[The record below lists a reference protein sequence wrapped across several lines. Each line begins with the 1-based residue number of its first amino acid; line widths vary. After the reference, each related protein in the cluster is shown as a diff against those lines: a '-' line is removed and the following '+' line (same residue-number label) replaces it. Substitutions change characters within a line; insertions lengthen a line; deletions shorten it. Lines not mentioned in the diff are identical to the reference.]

1 MTAINNSPSW
11 EYFRKALE
19 VRVERNVFSRY
30 NQLRLFVFAVEHLT
44 QELLVSIGETNPR
57 QLTFPERVRVL
68 SSRDVFPPSIVSSLN
83 NIVAWRNV
91 ASHNADAIRKS
102 DIELVMNQV
111 QDLFS
116 WYLVDSTYGPS
127 LSTMEFEKLIRQK
140 PKRKVFLSY
149 ASEDRAKVEMLY
161 ANLTAAGYSAW
172 MDKKDLLPGQN
183 WEREIR
189 NIIKQS
195 DAFIACLSKNSITKR
210 GFIQKEIKF
219 ALDVLGEI
227 PPGKIFF
234 IPIRFEP
241 CDVPDF
247 LSFLH
252 WIDLDND
259 DSYEK
264 IFRSIDLS

>member
-1 MTAINNSPSW
+1 MTTTSNSPSW

-19 VRVERNVFSRY
+19 IRVERNVFSRY
-30 NQLRLFVFAVEHLT
+30 NQLRLFIFAVEHLT
-44 QELLVSIGETNPR
+44 QELLVSMDETSAGQR
-57 QLTFPERVRVL
+57 TFAERVRIL
-68 SSRDVFPPSIVSSLN
+68 SSRDIFPSSILGSLN

-102 DIELVMNQV
+102 DIGLLMNQV
-111 QDLFS
+111 QELFS
-116 WYLVDSTYGPS
+116 WYFTESSYGPKIS
-127 LSTMEFEKLIRQK
+127 KSEFEKLIQQR
-140 PKRKVFLSY
+140 PKRKVFISY
-149 ASEDRAKVEMLY
+149 ASEDRPKIESLY
-161 ANLTAAGYSAW
+161 AKLTGAGFSAW

-183 WEREIR
+183 WEKEIR
-189 NIIKQS
+189 NAIKQS

-219 ALDVLGEI
+219 ALDVLGEV

-234 IPIRFEP
+234 IPIRLEP
-241 CDVPDF
+241 CEVPDF

-259 DSYEK
+259 DAYEK
-264 IFRSIDLS
+264 LFKAIDLS